1 MATFGEM
8 TDLATHHLTHLQ
20 HRLHTTDLD
29 HDLRQPAIPP
39 ELARLT
45 HVLARYH
52 HQIAN
57 GFGTSLP
64 DTAGVRDGAHRIGI
78 LLQQAEHHLGPPADT
93 QTPQS
98 ALAEKLRAA
107 SIALGCGLD
116 LLSTHFPVTPGQA
129 TTANAGVIAAPDT
142 ARSLLHQLSTHTATL
157 GHLAYGTNAPSNQA
171 GPLLLKAAV
180 LAHIYSQDQTPPPI
194 NSIPFHHIPD
204 RVSPQVGE
212 SADQASTGI
221 NASIHRLTNP
231 ASATSVTTWRYLA
244 RAAAIIC
251 DLNRKT
257 IRQLIY
263 RLNELNEPDHLS
275 AMKQAA
281 SDLRYVGTAWRGIV
295 RRWDEQIGGYG
306 HPANGPATDA
316 GDLIIR
322 LGRLLHTDPAW
333 TPSPRAS
340 SRLRP
345 PHELA
350 RDLAHAAELATITLK
365 TVEACNTLAT
375 HHHAAINDVVTL
387 DALNWQKKYPTR
399 VHRARVPASAR
410 ELSTRYDIAQT
421 KGRRSI
427 ASLGQAIQ
435 HMTPDPTTLEKAR
448 LIIHRTATKSDEH
461 QAILAAADFPEPIT
475 ECLDSCDR
483 RPTSSADNPTPSAN
497 STNTPHK

>member
-1 MATFGEM
+1 M
-8 TDLATHHLTHLQ
+8 TDLAAQHLTHLQ
-20 HRLHTTDLD
+20 HQLHTADLD

-52 HQIAN
+52 HQIAD
-57 GFGTSLP
+57 GFGTP
-64 DTAGVRDGAHRIGI
+64 HPATAGVRDGAHRVGI

-116 LLSTHFPVTPGQA
+116 LLSTHFPVTSGQA
-129 TTANAGVIAAPDT
+129 TTSNAGIIAAPDT
-142 ARSLLHQLSTHTATL
+142 ARTLLHQLSTYTATL

-180 LAHIYSQDQTPPPI
+180 LARICSQDQTPPPI
-194 NSIPFHHIPD
+194 NPIPFHHIPD
-204 RVSPQVGE
+204 RIPPQIGE

-221 NASIHRLTNP
+221 NASIHRLSNP

-263 RLNELNEPDHLS
+263 RLNEPDHLS

-281 SDLRYVGTAWRGIV
+281 ADLRYVGTAWRGIV

-365 TVEACNTLAT
+365 TVETCNTLAA

-399 VHRARVPASAR
+399 VHRFRLPASAR

-421 KGRRSI
+421 KGRRAI

-435 HMTPDPTTLEKAR
+435 YMTPGPTTLEEAR
-448 LIIHRTATKSDEH
+448 LIIHRTTAISDEH
-461 QAILAAADFPEPIT
+461 QVSLATTDFPTSISD
-475 ECLDSCDR
+475 CLNSEQTSHEDNAATHISPSPR
-483 RPTSSADNPTPSAN
+483 TPKNPPTA
-497 STNTPHK
+497 